1 MANRRMFSRAITGSG
16 RFLRLSAQARA
27 LYYDLGME
35 ADDDGFVEAFVRLR
49 ATGAEEVQLRELEQ
63 AGLILVLDEYN
74 LVVYIQDW
82 SINNTIR
89 RDRYTPSIYQSLY
102 LQFAQAAEKPEYPRP
117 EPDEEPE
124 DIQPEADEE
133 PEPAGQPSGNQPAT
147 GGQPGDNQRST
158 TGFSFDAALATQV
171 RSGKDRVEKDRK
183 EKNMTAQKNIGHNS
197 SGAVGLPRA
206 CAREG
211 GQPSERGM
219 KTTVS
224 WQNCVGN
231 SWYSSS
237 IAENSEHFDDYPPW
251 GYHAHSMDKSV
262 SFL

>member
-49 ATGAEEVQLRELEQ
+49 ATGAEEVHLRELEQ

-102 LQFAQAAEKPEYPRP
+102 LQFAQAAEKPE
-117 EPDEEPE
+117 PDEE
-124 DIQPEADEE
+124 PEADEE
-133 PEPAGQPSGNQPAT
+133 PEPAGQPSANQPAT
-147 GGQPGDNQRST
+147 GGQPCGNEWST
-158 TGFSFDAALATQV
+158 TGFSVDAALATQV
-171 RSGKDRVEKDRK
+171 RSGKDRVEEDRK
-183 EKNMTAQKNIGHNS
+183 EKNMTAHKNIGHNS
-197 SGAVGLPRA
+197 LGAVGLPRA
-206 CAREG
+206 GAREG

-231 SWYSSS
+231 SWYSSPIS
-237 IAENSEHFDDYPPW
+237 SESEHFGDYPPW
-251 GYHAHSMDKSV
+251 GYHAHSVDKSV

>member
-49 ATGAEEVQLRELEQ
+49 ATGAEEVHLRELEQ
-63 AGLILVLDEYN
+63 AGLILVLDDYN

-102 LQFAQAAEKPEYPRP
+102 LQFAQADEKP
-117 EPDEEPE
+117 EPDEE
-124 DIQPEADEE
+124 PEADEE
-133 PEPAGQPSGNQPAT
+133 PEPAGQPSANQLAT
-147 GGQPGDNQRST
+147 GGQPGDNQRAT

-183 EKNMTAQKNIGHNS
+183 EKNMTAHKNIGHNS
-197 SGAVGLPRA
+197 LGAVGLPRA

-231 SWYSSS
+231 SWYSSPIS
-237 IAENSEHFDDYPPW
+237 SESEHFDDYPPW
-251 GYHAHSMDKSV
+251 GNHAHSVDKSV
-262 SFL
+262 NFL

>member
-49 ATGAEEVQLRELEQ
+49 ATGAEEVHLRELEQ

-102 LQFAQAAEKPEYPRP
+102 LQFAQADEKP
-117 EPDEEPE
+117 EPDEE
-124 DIQPEADEE
+124 PEADEE
-133 PEPAGQPSGNQPAT
+133 PEPAGQPSGSQLAT
-147 GGQPGDNQRST
+147 GGQPGGNQWST

-183 EKNMTAQKNIGHNS
+183 EKNMTAHKNIGHNS
-197 SGAVGLPRA
+197 LGAVGLPRA

-231 SWYSSS
+231 SWYSSP
-237 IAENSEHFDDYPPW
+237 ITANSEHFDDYPPW
-251 GYHAHSMDKSV
+251 GYHARSVDKSV
-262 SFL
+262 NFL

>member
-49 ATGAEEVQLRELEQ
+49 ATGAEEVHLRELEQ
-63 AGLILVLDEYN
+63 AGLILVLDAYN

-102 LQFAQAAEKPEYPRP
+102 LQFAQTAEKP

-133 PEPAGQPSGNQPAT
+133 PEPAGQPSANQLAT
-147 GGQPGDNQRST
+147 SGQPGGNQWST

-183 EKNMTAQKNIGHNS
+183 EKNMTAHKNIGHNS
-197 SGAVGLPRA
+197 LGAVGLPRA

-224 WQNCVGN
+224 WQNCFGN
-231 SWYSSS
+231 IWYSSP
-237 IAENSEHFDDYPPW
+237 ITANSEHFDDYPPW
-251 GYHAHSMDKSV
+251 GYHARSVDKSV
-262 SFL
+262 NFL

>member
-49 ATGAEEVQLRELEQ
+49 ATGAEEVHLRELEQ

-102 LQFAQAAEKPEYPRP
+102 LQFAQTAEKP
-117 EPDEEPE
+117 EPDEE
-124 DIQPEADEE
+124 PEADEE
-133 PEPAGQPSGNQPAT
+133 PEPAGQPSGSQLAT

-183 EKNMTAQKNIGHNS
+183 EKNMTAHKNIGHNS
-197 SGAVGLPRA
+197 LGAVGLPRA

-231 SWYSSS
+231 SWYSSP
-237 IAENSEHFDDYPPW
+237 ITENSEHFDDYPPW
-251 GYHAHSMDKSV
+251 GNHTHSVDKSV
-262 SFL
+262 NFL